1 MDHRNP
7 RATHL
12 EVIEPG
18 WGDER
23 SARGNLYIL
32 VELIGNSP
40 VSSHAVREIQAT
52 VELTYYSAGGP
63 VSQVLKQAI
72 ADAHEILRN
81 MNRNSPD
88 IDLQAGII
96 CAAVVQGHLVIA
108 SAGPTVAFVSTSQR
122 LDQFP
127 QDEERYSG
135 AIGGETGPNVHTYR
149 HILDSGDALFLGESE
164 WTLQS
169 DVRTIG
175 GAVVSTSV
183 DNMQDVMM
191 HLREQGD
198 NVPLLG
204 LLLVYIEE
212 EAGAEEETGSPL
224 PTAVGAA
231 PPVHNVPG
239 EESSRNVVPLRDR
252 LGGSTPELPS
262 ATTMQHQ
269 LTVPVRKPQKE
280 RGQWRSRALRLM
292 DRPSRWFSN
301 LLQDLLPERRARQS
315 EPAQEPQME
324 RPTLEPSPTPVEP
337 SPTPVEPSPTPVE
350 ATPTPPEPLPTPP
363 ELFEPISEA
372 GPQPTLDATEQ
383 AQAEERIQLP
393 ALPGY
398 APPAPSQG
406 NKRRLIIAIA
416 VLIPLLT
423 SAVVGAAFLR
433 EGNINQEEGLQLVEL
448 ADSKLLEVQQALAV
462 EDRATARASLSE
474 AQRYIDE
481 AIVLVGVTDQ
491 IQELSEVIATEL
503 QDLLQVRALYSLDV
517 PLLAYAA
524 DAEPQRIVVSNQDI
538 YVFDSGSQTISHY
551 RTNSERTLLEED
563 NGAILGEGDAVSGVT
578 VGRLV
583 DIAWQPRISGF
594 ADKASLLVLD
604 TNNNVFRYNR
614 LDGATHLILREQNS
628 LGSIGQ
634 LGIYNGR
641 LYLADERSDQIFRY
655 APAGLAYDDPP
666 TAWFDEQVRGD
677 LAGLIAMG
685 IDGDIWLLSEDGT
698 LLRFREGQQL
708 PFSLERIPGLGG
720 LLVDFAM
727 AEHAD
732 GMLYLADATDERIL
746 VFDKEGRY
754 IQQFVDA
761 EDMALAGL
769 RGLFLDEVTDILYI
783 LTKSGLYAHPLPR

>member
-7 RATHL
+7 LAAHL
-12 EVIEPG
+12 EAVEPA

-23 SARGNLYIL
+23 AARGNLYIL
-32 VELIGNSP
+32 IELIGSSP
-40 VSSHAVREIQAT
+40 VSSHAVREMLAT

-88 IDLQAGII
+88 IALQAGII

-127 QDEERYSG
+127 LDEERYAG
-135 AIGGETGPNVHTYR
+135 TIGGETEPNVQTYR
-149 HILDSGDALFLGESE
+149 HILNSGDALFIGESE

-175 GAVVSTSV
+175 GAVVSASV
-183 DNMQDVMM
+183 SNLQDMVM

-204 LLLVYIEE
+204 LLLVYVEE
-212 EAGAEEETGSPL
+212 EQDAEEAEGSPL
-224 PTAVGAA
+224 PTAVGAT
-231 PPVHNVPG
+231 PPVQGVPG
-239 EESSRNVVPLRDR
+239 EESSKSAVPLRDR
-252 LGGSTPELPS
+252 IGESTPELPS
-262 ATTMQHQ
+262 AATMQHQ
-269 LTVPVRKPQKE
+269 LTVPVRPPVGE
-280 RGQWRSRALRLM
+280 RDRWRRRAFRLM

-301 LLQDLLPERRARQS
+301 LLQGLLPERRPRES
-315 EPAQEPQME
+315 EQIQQPEE
-324 RPTLEPSPTPVEP
+324 EVPTPEP
-337 SPTPVEPSPTPVE
+337 TST
-350 ATPTPPEPLPTPP
+350 AP
-363 ELFEPISEA
+363 ELFEPESQAIPLPDIGAS
-372 GPQPTLDATEQ
+372 EQ
-383 AQAEERIQLP
+383 AQPEERVQLP
-393 ALPGY
+393 AVPGY

-406 NKRRLIIAIA
+406 NRRRLFIAIA
-416 VLIPLLT
+416 ILIPLLT

-433 EGNINQEEGLQLVEL
+433 EGSINQEEGLQLVEL
-448 ADSKLLEVQQALAV
+448 ADGKLLEVQRALEV

-474 AQRYIDE
+474 AQRYLDE
-481 AIVLVGVTDQ
+481 AIVLIGVTDQ

-524 DAEPQRIVVSNQDI
+524 DAEPHRVVVSNQDI
-538 YVFDSGSQTISHY
+538 YVLDGGSQAISHY
-551 RTNSERTLLEED
+551 RTNTERTLLEED
-563 NGAILGEGDAVSGVT
+563 NGAILREGDSVAGVT

-594 ADKASLLVLD
+594 ADKASLLILD
-604 TNNNVFRYNR
+604 RNNNVFRYNR
-614 LDGATHLILREQNS
+614 LDGATHLVLREQSS
-628 LGSIGQ
+628 LGSVGQ

-677 LAGLIAMG
+677 LAGLVAMG

-761 EDMALAGL
+761 EEMALAGL

>member
-7 RATHL
+7 RAAHL

-18 WGDER
+18 WGDKR
-23 SARGNLYIL
+23 AARGNLYIL
-32 VELIGNSP
+32 IELIGGSP
-40 VSSHAVREIQAT
+40 VGSHAVREMQAT

-72 ADAHEILRN
+72 ADAHEVLRN

-96 CAAVVQGHLVIA
+96 CAALVQGHLVIA
-108 SAGPTVAFVSTSQR
+108 SAGPPVAFVATSQR

-127 QDEERYSG
+127 LDEERYSG
-135 AIGGETGPNVHTYR
+135 TIGGETEPNVHTYR

-175 GAVVSTSV
+175 GAIVSASV
-183 DNMQDVMM
+183 SNMPEMVM

-204 LLLVYIEE
+204 LLLVYADEE
-212 EAGAEEETGSPL
+212 QAEEETAGSPL

-231 PPVHNVPG
+231 PPVHSVPG
-239 EESSRNVVPLRDR
+239 EESARTIVPLRNRTDS
-252 LGGSTPELPS
+252 STPDLPS

-269 LTVPVRKPQKE
+269 LTVPVRPPRKE
-280 RGQWRSRALRLM
+280 RGRWRRRAFRLM

-301 LLQDLLPERRARQS
+301 LLHGLLPERQARQS
-315 EPAQEPQME
+315 EPIQQPDTEGPAPESP
-324 RPTLEPSPTPVEP
+324 PTHQDP
-337 SPTPVEPSPTPVE
+337 
-350 ATPTPPEPLPTPP
+350 
-363 ELFEPISEA
+363 FEPISQAE
-372 GPQPTLDATEQ
+372 PQPTPEASEQ
-383 AQAEERIQLP
+383 AQSEERVQLP

-398 APPAPSQG
+398 APPTPSQG
-406 NKRRLIIAIA
+406 NRRRLIITIAI
-416 VLIPLLT
+416 LIPLLT

-433 EGNINQEEGLQLVEL
+433 EGSINQEEGLQLVEL

-462 EDRATARASLSE
+462 EDRATARSSLSE
-474 AQRYIDE
+474 AQRYLDE
-481 AIVLVGVTDQ
+481 AIVLIGVTDQ

-517 PLLAYAA
+517 PLLEYAT

-538 YVFDSGSQTISHY
+538 YVLDSGNQAISHY
-551 RTNSERTLLEED
+551 RTNPERTLLEED
-563 NGAILGEGDAVSGVT
+563 NGAILKEGDAVSGVT

-594 ADKASLLVLD
+594 EDKASLLVLD
-604 TNNNVFRYNR
+604 RNNNVFRYNR
-614 LDGATHLILREQNS
+614 LDGATHLVLREQNS

-666 TAWFDEQVRGD
+666 TEWFDEQVRGD

-746 VFDKEGRY
+746 VYDKEGRY
-754 IQQFVDA
+754 IQQYVDA

>member
-7 RATHL
+7 RAAHL

-32 VELIGNSP
+32 VELIGSSP
-40 VSSHAVREIQAT
+40 VGSHAVREMQAT
-52 VELTYYSAGGP
+52 IELTYYSAGGP

-72 ADAHEILRN
+72 ADAHDILRK

-88 IDLQAGII
+88 IALQAGII
-96 CAAVVQGHLVIA
+96 CAAIVQGHLVVA
-108 SAGPTVAFVSTSQR
+108 SAGPTVAFVSTKQR

-135 AIGGETGPNVHTYR
+135 TIGGETEPNVHTYR
-149 HILDSGDALFLGESE
+149 HILGGGDVLFIGESE

-183 DNMQDVMM
+183 GNMQDIVA
-191 HLREQGD
+191 HLQSQGD
-198 NVPLLG
+198 SVPLLG
-204 LLLVYIEE
+204 MLLVYADEEGGEE
-212 EAGAEEETGSPL
+212 EASGSPL

-239 EESSRNVVPLRDR
+239 EESSRDAIPLRDR
-252 LGGSTPELPS
+252 LAGSTPELPS
-262 ATTMQHQ
+262 AATMQHQ
-269 LTVPVRKPQKE
+269 LAVPSRPPKKE
-280 RGQWRSRALRLM
+280 RGQWRGRVSRLM
-292 DRPSRWFSN
+292 DGPSRWFSN
-301 LLQDLLPERRARQS
+301 LLQGLLPERRARHSGPPEQPDIEGPAP
-315 EPAQEPQME
+315 EPAPIPREPYVPVSE
-324 RPTLEPSPTPVEP
+324 AVPEPSVVAP
-337 SPTPVEPSPTPVE
+337 
-350 ATPTPPEPLPTPP
+350 
-363 ELFEPISEA
+363 
-372 GPQPTLDATEQ
+372 EQ
-383 AQAEERIQLP
+383 AQSEERLQLP
-393 ALPGY
+393 AVPGY

-406 NKRRLIIAIA
+406 NRRRIIIAIA
-416 VLIPLLT
+416 ILIPLLT

-433 EGNINQEEGLQLVEL
+433 EGSINQEEGLQLVEL
-448 ADSKLLEVQQALAV
+448 ADGKLLEVQQALEV

-474 AQRYIDE
+474 AQRYLDE
-481 AIVLVGVTDQ
+481 AIVLIGVTDQ

-517 PLLAYAA
+517 PLLSYAV

-538 YVFDSGSQTISHY
+538 YVFDSGSQSISHY

-563 NGAILGEGDAVSGVT
+563 NGAILKEGDTVSGVT

-604 TNNNVFRYNR
+604 RNNNVFRYNR
-614 LDGATHLILREQNS
+614 LDGATHLVLREQGS
-628 LGSIGQ
+628 LGSVGQ

-641 LYLADERSDQIFRY
+641 LYLADERADQIFRY
-655 APAGLAYDDPP
+655 SPAGLAYDDPP
-666 TAWFDEQVRGD
+666 AAWFDEQVRGD
-677 LAGLIAMG
+677 LAGLIAMA

-746 VFDKEGRY
+746 VFDKKGRY

>member
-7 RATHL
+7 RAAHL
-12 EVIEPG
+12 EAVEPA

-23 SARGNLYIL
+23 AARGNLYIL
-32 VELIGNSP
+32 IELIGSSP
-40 VSSHAVREIQAT
+40 VSSHAVREMLAT

-88 IDLQAGII
+88 IALQAGII

-108 SAGPTVAFVSTSQR
+108 SVGPTVAFVSTSQR

-127 QDEERYSG
+127 PDEERYAG
-135 AIGGETGPNVHTYR
+135 TIGGEIEPNVQTYR
-149 HILDSGDALFLGESE
+149 HILDSGDALFIGESE

-175 GAVVSTSV
+175 GAVVSASV
-183 DNMQDVMM
+183 SNLEDMVV

-198 NVPLLG
+198 NIPLLG
-204 LLLVYIEE
+204 LLLVYVEE
-212 EAGAEEETGSPL
+212 EQDAEEGEGSPL
-224 PTAVGAA
+224 PTAVGAT
-231 PPVHNVPG
+231 PPVQGVPG
-239 EESSRNVVPLRDR
+239 EESSKSAVPLRDR
-252 LGGSTPELPS
+252 IGESTPELPS
-262 ATTMQHQ
+262 AATMQHQ
-269 LTVPVRKPQKE
+269 LAVPVRPPE
-280 RGQWRSRALRLM
+280 RERTRWRSRVSGLM
-292 DRPSRWFSN
+292 DRPSKWFSN
-301 LLQDLLPERRARQS
+301 LLQGLLPERGVRQS
-315 EPAQEPQME
+315 EPTQQPEME
-324 RPTLEPSPTPVEP
+324 SPSSE
-337 SPTPVEPSPTPVE
+337 SS
-350 ATPTPPEPLPTPP
+350 PTPPEPFEPDYQAEPLPTVGAP
-363 ELFEPISEA
+363 
-372 GPQPTLDATEQ
+372 EQ
-383 AQAEERIQLP
+383 AQSEERVQLP

-406 NKRRLIIAIA
+406 NRRRLFIAIA
-416 VLIPLLT
+416 ILIPLLT

-433 EGNINQEEGLQLVEL
+433 EGSINQEEGLQLVEL
-448 ADSKLLEVQQALAV
+448 ADGKLLEVQQALDV

-474 AQRYIDE
+474 AQRYLDE
-481 AIVLVGVTDQ
+481 AIVLIGVTDQ
-491 IQELSEVIATEL
+491 IQELSQVIATEL

-538 YVFDSGSQTISHY
+538 YVLDSSSQAISHY

-563 NGAILGEGDAVSGVT
+563 NGAVLREGDSVSGVT

-594 ADKASLLVLD
+594 ADKASLLILD
-604 TNNNVFRYNR
+604 RNNNVFRYNR
-614 LDGATHLILREQNS
+614 LDGATHLVLREQSS
-628 LGSIGQ
+628 LGSVGQ
-634 LGIYNGR
+634 LGLYNGR

-655 APAGLAYDDPP
+655 SPAGLAYDDPP

-783 LTKSGLYAHPLPR
+783 LTKSGVYAHPLPR

>member
-1 MDHRNP
+1 MASTASPVQSRVHSAQLMDHRNP
-7 RATHL
+7 RAAHL
-12 EVIEPG
+12 EAFEPG

-23 SARGNLYIL
+23 AARGNLYIL
-32 VELIGNSP
+32 IELIGSSP
-40 VSSHAVREIQAT
+40 VGSHAVREMQAT
-52 VELTYYSAGGP
+52 AELTYYSAGGP

-72 ADAHEILRN
+72 TDAHEVLRN

-108 SAGPTVAFVSTSQR
+108 SAGPTVAFIATDQR

-127 QDEERYSG
+127 LDEERFSSNV
-135 AIGGETGPNVHTYR
+135 GGETEPNIHTYR
-149 HILDSGDALFLGESE
+149 HVLNSGDALFLGESE
-164 WTLQS
+164 WILQS

-175 GAVVSTSV
+175 GAVVSTTV
-183 DNMQDVMM
+183 NNMQEMVL
-191 HLREQGD
+191 HLQEQGE

-204 LLLVYIEE
+204 LLLVYADEDQGEE
-212 EAGAEEETGSPL
+212 EAVGTPL

-231 PPVHNVPG
+231 PPVHSVPG
-239 EESSRNVVPLRDR
+239 ETRA
-252 LGGSTPELPS
+252 TPIGTSGNRVGDPSPDLPS
-262 ATTMQHQ
+262 AATMQHQ
-269 LTVPVRKPQKE
+269 LTVPIRPPENVRN
-280 RGQWRSRALRLM
+280 RWRKRAFRLL
-292 DRPSRWFSN
+292 DRPSKWFSS
-301 LLQDLLPERRARQS
+301 LLQGLLPERKERQS
-315 EPAQEPQME
+315 EQTQQTGTEGPAPPSQ
-324 RPTLEPSPTPVEP
+324 PTPLEPVEP
-337 SPTPVEPSPTPVE
+337 VQQ
-350 ATPTPPEPLPTPP
+350 APPQQ
-363 ELFEPISEA
+363 ISE
-372 GPQPTLDATEQ
+372 GPAVART
-383 AQAEERIQLP
+383 EERVQLP

-398 APPAPSQG
+398 APPAPSKG
-406 NKRRLIIAIA
+406 NRRRLIVAIAI
-416 VLIPLLT
+416 LIPLLT

-433 EGNINQEEGLQLVEL
+433 EGSINQEEGLQLVEL
-448 ADSKLLEVQQALAV
+448 ADGKLLEVQQALAV
-462 EDRATARASLSE
+462 EDKATARASLSE
-474 AQRYIDE
+474 AQRYLDE
-481 AIVLVGVTDQ
+481 AIVLIGVTDR

-517 PLLAYAA
+517 PLLEYAA

-538 YVFDSGSQTISHY
+538 YVLDSGHQAIFHY
-551 RTNSERTLLEED
+551 RANPERTLLEED
-563 NGAILGEGDAVSGVT
+563 NGAILKEGDIVPGGVT

-594 ADKASLLVLD
+594 EDKASLLILD
-604 TNNNVFRYNR
+604 RNNNVFRYNR
-614 LDGATHLILREQNS
+614 LDGATHLVLREQS
-628 LGSIGQ
+628 PLGSVGQ

-655 APAGLAYDDPP
+655 SPAGLAYDDPP
-666 TAWFDEQVRGD
+666 TEWFDEQVRGD

-698 LLRFREGQQL
+698 LIRFREGQQL

-732 GMLYLADATDERIL
+732 GMLFLADATDERIL
-746 VFDKEGRY
+746 VYDKEGRY

>member
-40 VSSHAVREIQAT
+40 VSSHAVHEMQAT

-135 AIGGETGPNVHTYR
+135 TIGGETEPNVHTYR

-183 DNMQDVMM
+183 DNMQDVVS

-204 LLLVYIEE
+204 LLLVYAEEEPGAEE
-212 EAGAEEETGSPL
+212 EAGSSL

-269 LTVPVRKPQKE
+269 LTVPARKPQKE
-280 RGQWRSRALRLM
+280 GSQWRIRAFRLM
-292 DRPSRWFSN
+292 DRPSKWFSS
-301 LLQDLLPERRARQS
+301 LLQGLLPERGARRS
-315 EPAQEPQME
+315 GPAQQPKME
-324 RPTLEPSPTPVEP
+324 RPTLEPSPAPPEP
-337 SPTPVEPSPTPVE
+337 SPASPEPVATAPGPLPT
-350 ATPTPPEPLPTPP
+350 APEPLPTPP
-363 ELFEPISEA
+363 ELFEPNSEA
-372 GPQPTLDATEQ
+372 GPLPTLDVTEQ
-383 AQAEERIQLP
+383 DQVEERIQLP

-416 VLIPLLT
+416 ILIPLLT

-433 EGNINQEEGLQLVEL
+433 EGSINQEEGLQLVEL
-448 ADSKLLEVQQALAV
+448 ADSKLLEVQQALEV

-474 AQRYIDE
+474 AQRYLDE

-538 YVFDSGSQTISHY
+538 YVFDSGSQAISHY

-563 NGAILGEGDAVSGVT
+563 NGAILGEGDTVSGVT

-614 LDGATHLILREQNS
+614 LDGATHLVLREQNS

-666 TAWFDEQVRGD
+666 TAWFDEQVQGD

-746 VFDKEGRY
+746 VFRQRG
-754 IQQFVDA
+754 
-761 EDMALAGL
+761 ALHSA
-769 RGLFLDEVTDILYI
+769 VC
-783 LTKSGLYAHPLPR
+783 

>member
-7 RATHL
+7 RAAHL

-23 SARGNLYIL
+23 AARGNLYIL
-32 VELIGNSP
+32 IELIGSSP
-40 VSSHAVREIQAT
+40 VSSHAVREMQAT

-72 ADAHEILRN
+72 ADAHEVLRN

-88 IDLQAGII
+88 IDLRAGII
-96 CAAVVQGHLVIA
+96 CAALVQGHLVIA
-108 SAGPTVAFVSTSQR
+108 SAGPPVAFVATSQR

-127 QDEERYSG
+127 LDEDRYSG
-135 AIGGETGPNVHTYR
+135 TIGGETEPNVHTYR
-149 HILDSGDALFLGESE
+149 HILDSGDALFLGESK

-175 GAVVSTSV
+175 GAIVSTSV
-183 DNMQDVMM
+183 SNMPDMVM

-204 LLLVYIEE
+204 LLLVYADEEQAEE
-212 EAGAEEETGSPL
+212 EAAGSPL

-231 PPVHNVPG
+231 PPVHSVPG
-239 EESSRNVVPLRDR
+239 EESSRNIVPLRNRTD
-252 LGGSTPELPS
+252 GSTPDLPS
-262 ATTMQHQ
+262 AATMQHQ
-269 LTVPVRKPQKE
+269 LTVPTRPPRRE
-280 RGQWRSRALRLM
+280 RGRWRRRAFRLM
-292 DRPSRWFSN
+292 DRPYRWFSN
-301 LLQDLLPERRARQS
+301 LLHGLLPERQARQS
-315 EPAQEPQME
+315 EPIQQPDME
-324 RPTLEPSPTPVEP
+324 GPAPESSPMHQDP
-337 SPTPVEPSPTPVE
+337 
-350 ATPTPPEPLPTPP
+350 
-363 ELFEPISEA
+363 FESISQAE
-372 GPQPTLDATEQ
+372 PQPTLEASEQ
-383 AQAEERIQLP
+383 AQPDERVQLP

-406 NKRRLIIAIA
+406 NRRRLIITIAI
-416 VLIPLLT
+416 LIPLLT

-433 EGNINQEEGLQLVEL
+433 EGSINQEEGLQLVEL

-474 AQRYIDE
+474 AQRYLDE
-481 AIVLVGVTDQ
+481 AIVLIGVTDQ

-503 QDLLQVRALYSLDV
+503 QDLLQMRALYSLDV
-517 PLLAYAA
+517 PLLEYAA

-538 YVFDSGSQTISHY
+538 YVLDSGNQAIFHY

-563 NGAILGEGDAVSGVT
+563 NGAILKEGDAVSGVT

-594 ADKASLLVLD
+594 EDKASLLVLD
-604 TNNNVFRYNR
+604 RNNNVFRYNR
-614 LDGATHLILREQNS
+614 LDGATHLVLREQNS

-655 APAGLAYDDPP
+655 TPAGLAYDDPP
-666 TAWFDEQVRGD
+666 TEWFDEQVRGD

-727 AEHAD
+727 TEHAD
-732 GMLYLADATDERIL
+732 GVLYLADATDKRIL
-746 VFDKEGRY
+746 VYDKEGRY
-754 IQQFVDA
+754 IQQYVDA
-761 EDMALAGL
+761 EDIALAGL

>member
-7 RATHL
+7 RAAHL

-18 WGDER
+18 GGDKR
-23 SARGNLYIL
+23 AARGNLYIL
-32 VELIGNSP
+32 IELIGGSP
-40 VSSHAVREIQAT
+40 VGSHAVREMQAT

-72 ADAHEILRN
+72 ADAHEVLRN

-96 CAAVVQGHLVIA
+96 CAALVQGHLVIA
-108 SAGPTVAFVSTSQR
+108 SAGPPVAFVATSQR

-127 QDEERYSG
+127 LDEERYSG
-135 AIGGETGPNVHTYR
+135 TIGGETEPNVHTYR

-175 GAVVSTSV
+175 GAIVSASV
-183 DNMQDVMM
+183 SNMPEMVM

-204 LLLVYIEE
+204 LLLVYADEE
-212 EAGAEEETGSPL
+212 QAEEETAGSPL

-231 PPVHNVPG
+231 PPVHSVPG
-239 EESSRNVVPLRDR
+239 EESARTIVPLRNRTDR
-252 LGGSTPELPS
+252 STPDLPS

-269 LTVPVRKPQKE
+269 LTVPVRPPRKE
-280 RGQWRSRALRLM
+280 RGRWRRRAFRLM

-301 LLQDLLPERRARQS
+301 LLHGLLPERQARQS
-315 EPAQEPQME
+315 EPIQQPDTEGPAPESP
-324 RPTLEPSPTPVEP
+324 PTHQDP
-337 SPTPVEPSPTPVE
+337 
-350 ATPTPPEPLPTPP
+350 
-363 ELFEPISEA
+363 FEPISQAE
-372 GPQPTLDATEQ
+372 PQPTLEASEQ
-383 AQAEERIQLP
+383 AQSEERVQLP

-398 APPAPSQG
+398 APPTPSQG
-406 NKRRLIIAIA
+406 NRRRLIITIAI
-416 VLIPLLT
+416 LIPLLT

-433 EGNINQEEGLQLVEL
+433 EGSINQEEGLQLVEL

-462 EDRATARASLSE
+462 EDRATARSSLSE
-474 AQRYIDE
+474 AQRYLDE
-481 AIVLVGVTDQ
+481 AIVLIGVTDQ

-517 PLLAYAA
+517 PLLEYAA

-538 YVFDSGSQTISHY
+538 YVLDSGKQAISHY
-551 RTNSERTLLEED
+551 RTNPERTLLEED
-563 NGAILGEGDAVSGVT
+563 NGAILKEGDAVSGVT

-594 ADKASLLVLD
+594 EDKASLLVLD
-604 TNNNVFRYNR
+604 RNNNVFRYNR
-614 LDGATHLILREQNS
+614 LDGATHLVLREQNS

-666 TAWFDEQVRGD
+666 TEWFDEQVRGD

-746 VFDKEGRY
+746 VYDKEGRY
-754 IQQFVDA
+754 IQQYVDA

>member
-1 MDHRNP
+1 MANTAYSVKTRVHSAQLMDHRNP
-7 RATHL
+7 RAAHL
-12 EVIEPG
+12 EAIEPA

-23 SARGNLYIL
+23 AARGNLYIL

-40 VSSHAVREIQAT
+40 VSNHAVREMQAT
-52 VELTYYSAGGP
+52 IELTYYSAGGP

-72 ADAHEILRN
+72 ADAHEVLRKL
-81 MNRNSPD
+81 NRNSPD
-88 IDLQAGII
+88 IHLQAGVI

-108 SAGPTVAFVSTSQR
+108 SAGPTVAFVATSER

-127 QDEERYSG
+127 LDEERYSG
-135 AIGGETGPNVHTYR
+135 SIGGENEPNVHTHR
-149 HILDSGDALFLGESE
+149 HVLADGDALFLGESE

-183 DNMQDVMM
+183 SNMQDMVM

-204 LLLVYIEE
+204 LLLVFTEEEQGEE
-212 EAGAEEETGSPL
+212 EAAGSPL

-239 EESSRNVVPLRDR
+239 EESSRNATPLRDR
-252 LGGSTPELPS
+252 MGGSTPELPS
-262 ATTMQHQ
+262 AATMQHQ
-269 LTVPVRKPQKE
+269 LTVPARRPQKE
-280 RGQWRSRALRLM
+280 PGQWRKRAFRLL
-292 DRPSRWFSN
+292 DRPSKWFSN
-301 LLQDLLPERRARQS
+301 LLHGLLPERQARQD
-315 EPAQEPQME
+315 EPLQQPEMA
-324 RPTLEPSPTPVEP
+324 V
-337 SPTPVEPSPTPVE
+337 
-350 ATPTPPEPLPTPP
+350 PEPETAPIEQDPI
-363 ELFEPISEA
+363 EPISDPE
-372 GPQPTLDATEQ
+372 PQPTMGVPEQ
-383 AQAEERIQLP
+383 AQSEERLQLP
-393 ALPGY
+393 AVPGY
-398 APPAPSQG
+398 APPTPSQG
-406 NKRRLIIAIA
+406 NRRRLIIAIA
-416 VLIPLLT
+416 ILIPLLT

-448 ADSKLLEVQQALAV
+448 ADSKLLEVQQALSV
-462 EDRATARASLSE
+462 DDRATARASLSE
-474 AQRYIDE
+474 AQRYLDE
-481 AIVLVGVTDQ
+481 AIVLIGVTDQ
-491 IQELSEVIATEL
+491 IQELSEVITTEL
-503 QDLLQVRALYSLDV
+503 QELLQVRALYSLDV
-517 PLLAYAA
+517 PLLDYEA

-538 YVFDSGSQTISHY
+538 YVLDSGSQAISHY

-563 NGAILGEGDAVSGVT
+563 NGAILKEGDVVSGVT

-594 ADKASLLVLD
+594 EDKASLLILD
-604 TNNNVFRYNR
+604 RNNNVFRYNR
-614 LDGATHLILREQNS
+614 LDGATHLVLREQSS
-628 LGSIGQ
+628 LGSVGQ

-641 LYLADERSDQIFRY
+641 LYLADERSDQIYRY
-655 APAGLAYDDPP
+655 TPAGLAYDDPP
-666 TAWFDEQVRGD
+666 TEWFDEQVQGD
-677 LAGLIAMG
+677 LAGLIAMA

-746 VFDKEGRY
+746 VYDKEWRY
-754 IQQFVDA
+754 IQQYVDA
-761 EDMALAGL
+761 EDIALAGL

>member
-7 RATHL
+7 RAAHL

-18 WGDER
+18 WGDKR
-23 SARGNLYIL
+23 AARGNLYIL
-32 VELIGNSP
+32 IELIGGSP
-40 VSSHAVREIQAT
+40 VGSHAVREMQAT

-72 ADAHEILRN
+72 ADAHEVLRN

-96 CAAVVQGHLVIA
+96 CAALVQGHLVIA
-108 SAGPTVAFVSTSQR
+108 SAGPPVAFVATSQR

-127 QDEERYSG
+127 LDEERYSG
-135 AIGGETGPNVHTYR
+135 TIGGETEPNVHTYR

-175 GAVVSTSV
+175 GAIVSASV
-183 DNMQDVMM
+183 SNMPEMVM

-204 LLLVYIEE
+204 LLLVYADEE
-212 EAGAEEETGSPL
+212 QAEEETAGSPL

-231 PPVHNVPG
+231 PPVHSVPG
-239 EESSRNVVPLRDR
+239 EESARTIVPLRNRTDR
-252 LGGSTPELPS
+252 STPDLPS

-269 LTVPVRKPQKE
+269 LTVPVRPPRKE
-280 RGQWRSRALRLM
+280 RGRWRRRAFRLM

-301 LLQDLLPERRARQS
+301 LLHGLLPERQARQS
-315 EPAQEPQME
+315 EPIQQPDTEGPEGPAPESP
-324 RPTLEPSPTPVEP
+324 PTRQDP
-337 SPTPVEPSPTPVE
+337 
-350 ATPTPPEPLPTPP
+350 
-363 ELFEPISEA
+363 FEPISQAE
-372 GPQPTLDATEQ
+372 PQPTPEASEQ
-383 AQAEERIQLP
+383 AQSEERVQLP

-398 APPAPSQG
+398 APPTPSQG
-406 NKRRLIIAIA
+406 NRRRLIITIAI
-416 VLIPLLT
+416 LIPLLT

-433 EGNINQEEGLQLVEL
+433 EGSINQEEGLQLVEL

-462 EDRATARASLSE
+462 EDRATARSSLSE
-474 AQRYIDE
+474 AQRYLDE
-481 AIVLVGVTDQ
+481 AIVLIGVTDQ

-517 PLLAYAA
+517 PLLEYAA

-538 YVFDSGSQTISHY
+538 YVLDSGNQAISHY
-551 RTNSERTLLEED
+551 RTNPERTLLEED
-563 NGAILGEGDAVSGVT
+563 NGAILKEGDAVSGVT

-594 ADKASLLVLD
+594 EDKASLLVLD
-604 TNNNVFRYNR
+604 RNNNVFRYNR
-614 LDGATHLILREQNS
+614 LDGATHLVLREQNS

-666 TAWFDEQVRGD
+666 TEWFDEQVRGD

-746 VFDKEGRY
+746 VYDKEGRY
-754 IQQFVDA
+754 IQQYVDA
-761 EDMALAGL
+761 EDIALAGL

>member
-1 MDHRNP
+1 MASTASPVQSRVHSAPLMDHRNP
-7 RATHL
+7 RAAHL
-12 EVIEPG
+12 EAFEPG

-23 SARGNLYIL
+23 AARGNLYIL
-32 VELIGNSP
+32 IELIGSSP
-40 VSSHAVREIQAT
+40 VSSHAVREMQAT
-52 VELTYYSAGGP
+52 AELTYYSAGGP

-72 ADAHEILRN
+72 TDAHEVLRN

-88 IDLQAGII
+88 IDLQAGLT

-108 SAGPTVAFVSTSQR
+108 SAGPTVAFIATDQR

-127 QDEERYSG
+127 LDEERFSSNV
-135 AIGGETGPNVHTYR
+135 GGETEPNIHTYR
-149 HILDSGDALFLGESE
+149 HVLNSGDALFLGESE
-164 WTLQS
+164 WILQS

-175 GAVVSTSV
+175 GAVVSTTVS
-183 DNMQDVMM
+183 NMQEMVL
-191 HLREQGD
+191 HLQEQGE

-204 LLLVYIEE
+204 LLLVYADEE
-212 EAGAEEETGSPL
+212 QGEEETVGTPL

-239 EESSRNVVPLRDR
+239 EKRATHIGTSRNR
-252 LGGSTPELPS
+252 GGDPSPGLPS

-269 LTVPVRKPQKE
+269 LTVPIRPPENGRDRWRE
-280 RGQWRSRALRLM
+280 RAFRLL
-292 DRPSRWFSN
+292 DRPSRWFSS
-301 LLQDLLPERRARQS
+301 LLQGLLPERKERQN
-315 EPAQEPQME
+315 EQTQQTGTEGPA
-324 RPTLEPSPTPVEP
+324 PSPQPAPSDPVEP
-337 SPTPVEPSPTPVE
+337 
-350 ATPTPPEPLPTPP
+350 
-363 ELFEPISEA
+363 I
-372 GPQPTLDATEQ
+372 QQ
-383 AQAEERIQLP
+383 AQPQQILEGPAVARTEERVQLP

-398 APPAPSQG
+398 APPAPSKG
-406 NKRRLIIAIA
+406 NRRRLIIAIA
-416 VLIPLLT
+416 ILIPLLT

-433 EGNINQEEGLQLVEL
+433 EGSINQEEGLQLVAL
-448 ADSKLLEVQQALAV
+448 ADGKLLEVQQALAV
-462 EDRATARASLSE
+462 EDKATARASLSE
-474 AQRYIDE
+474 AQRYLDE
-481 AIVLVGVTDQ
+481 AIVLIGVTDQ

-517 PLLAYAA
+517 PLLEYAA

-538 YVFDSGSQTISHY
+538 YVLDSGHQAIFHY
-551 RTNSERTLLEED
+551 RTNSERTLLEEE
-563 NGAILGEGDAVSGVT
+563 NGAILKEGDTVPGGVT

-594 ADKASLLVLD
+594 EDKASLLILD
-604 TNNNVFRYNR
+604 RNNNVFRYNR
-614 LDGATHLILREQNS
+614 LDGATHLVLREQSS
-628 LGSIGQ
+628 LGSVGQ

-641 LYLADERSDQIFRY
+641 LYLADEGLDQIFRY
-655 APAGLAYDDPP
+655 SPAGLAYDDPP
-666 TAWFDEQVRGD
+666 AEWFDEQVRGD

-727 AEHAD
+727 AEHAE
-732 GMLYLADATDERIL
+732 GMLFLADATDERIL
-746 VFDKEGRY
+746 VYDKEGRY

>member
-7 RATHL
+7 RAAHL
-12 EVIEPG
+12 EVFEPG
-18 WGDER
+18 GGDER
-23 SARGNLYIL
+23 AARGNLYIL
-32 VELIGNSP
+32 IELIGSSP
-40 VSSHAVREIQAT
+40 VSSHAVREMQAT

-72 ADAHEILRN
+72 TDAHEVLRN

-96 CAAVVQGHLVIA
+96 CAAFVQGHLVIA
-108 SAGPTVAFVSTSQR
+108 SAGPTVAFIATDQR

-127 QDEERYSG
+127 LDEERFSG
-135 AIGGETGPNVHTYR
+135 NVGGETEPNIHTYR
-149 HILDSGDALFLGESE
+149 HVLNSGDALFLGESE
-164 WTLQS
+164 WILQS

-175 GAVVSTSV
+175 GAVVSTTES
-183 DNMQDVMM
+183 NMQDMVL

-198 NVPLLG
+198 NVPLIG
-204 LLLVYIEE
+204 LLLVCTDEEQSEE
-212 EAGAEEETGSPL
+212 EQSEEGTSGTPL

-239 EESSRNVVPLRDR
+239 EERTTSDVSSGIRMGDPNRD
-252 LGGSTPELPS
+252 LPS
-262 ATTMQHQ
+262 AATMQHQ
-269 LTVPVRKPQKE
+269 LTVPVRQPQKAGG
-280 RGQWRSRALRLM
+280 RWGKRAFGLL
-292 DRPSRWFSN
+292 DRPSKWFSN
-301 LLQDLLPERRARQS
+301 LLQGLLPERQKRQGEQTQHTEMD
-315 EPAQEPQME
+315 EPAP
-324 RPTLEPSPTPVEP
+324 PSQPTPVD
-337 SPTPVEPSPTPVE
+337 T
-350 ATPTPPEPLPTPP
+350 
-363 ELFEPISEA
+363 FEPIQQAE
-372 GPQPTLDATEQ
+372 PQPTSEGPAE

-398 APPAPSQG
+398 APPAPSKG
-406 NKRRLIIAIA
+406 NRRRLIITIAI
-416 VLIPLLT
+416 LIPLLT

-433 EGNINQEEGLQLVEL
+433 EGSINQEEGLQLVEL

-474 AQRYIDE
+474 AQRYLDE
-481 AIVLVGVTDQ
+481 AIVLIGVTDQ
-491 IQELSEVIATEL
+491 IQDLSEVIATEL

-517 PLLAYAA
+517 PLLEYAA
-524 DAEPQRIVVSNQDI
+524 DAEPHRIVVSNQDI
-538 YVFDSGSQTISHY
+538 YVLDSGHQSISHY

-563 NGAILGEGDAVSGVT
+563 NGAILKEGDTVPGGVT

-594 ADKASLLVLD
+594 EDKASLLILD
-604 TNNNVFRYNR
+604 RNNNVFRYNR
-614 LDGATHLILREQNS
+614 LDGATHLILREQSS
-628 LGSIGQ
+628 LGSVGQ

-655 APAGLAYDDPP
+655 SPAGLAYDDPP
-666 TAWFDEQVRGD
+666 TEWFDEQVRGD

>member
-1 MDHRNP
+1 MATTASTIQTRIHSAQLMDHRNP
-7 RATHL
+7 RAAHL
-12 EVIEPG
+12 AAIEPA

-23 SARGNLYIL
+23 AARGNLYIL
-32 VELIGNSP
+32 IELIGSSP
-40 VSSHAVREIQAT
+40 VGIHAVREMQAT

-88 IDLQAGII
+88 IGLQAGII

-108 SAGPTVAFVSTSQR
+108 SAGPTVAFVATSQK

-127 QDEERYSG
+127 LDEERYAG
-135 AIGGETGPNVHTYR
+135 TIGGETEPNVHTYR
-149 HILDSGDALFLGESE
+149 HVLDSGDALFLGESE

-175 GAVVSTSV
+175 GAVVSTTL
-183 DNMQDVMM
+183 DNLQEMVV
-191 HLREQGD
+191 HLRQQGD

-204 LLLVYIEE
+204 LLLVCVEE
-212 EAGAEEETGSPL
+212 EQGAEEAADSPL
-224 PTAVGAA
+224 PTAVGAT

-239 EESSRNVVPLRDR
+239 EESSKGTVPLRDR
-252 LGGSTPELPS
+252 MGGPPPELPS
-262 ATTMQHQ
+262 APTMQHQ
-269 LTVPVRKPQKE
+269 LTVPVRPPVRE
-280 RGQWRSRALRLM
+280 RDRWRSRAVRLM
-292 DRPSRWFSN
+292 EGPSKWFSN
-301 LLQDLLPERRARQS
+301 LLQGLLPERRTRQS
-315 EPAQEPQME
+315 ESTQQPEVEVPGPE
-324 RPTLEPSPTPVEP
+324 IPS
-337 SPTPVEPSPTPVE
+337 
-350 ATPTPPEPLPTPP
+350 TPPEPFEPPSQAVPLPTV
-363 ELFEPISEA
+363 ETSEEE
-372 GPQPTLDATEQ
+372 QP
-383 AQAEERIQLP
+383 EERVQLP

-406 NKRRLIIAIA
+406 TRRRLFIAIA
-416 VLIPLLT
+416 ILIPLLT

-433 EGNINQEEGLQLVEL
+433 EGSINQEEGLQLVEL
-448 ADSKLLEVQQALAV
+448 ADSKLLEVQQALEV

-474 AQRYIDE
+474 AQRYLDE
-481 AIVLVGVTDQ
+481 AIVLIGVTDQ

-538 YVFDSGSQTISHY
+538 YVLDSASQAISHY

-563 NGAILGEGDAVSGVT
+563 NGAILREGDVVSGVT

-594 ADKASLLVLD
+594 EDKASLLVLD
-604 TNNNVFRYNR
+604 RNNNVFRYNR
-614 LDGATHLILREQNS
+614 LDGATHLILREQSS
-628 LGSIGQ
+628 LGSVGQ

-641 LYLADERSDQIFRY
+641 LYLADERSDQIYRY
-655 APAGLAYDDPP
+655 SPAGLAYDDPP
-666 TAWFDEQVRGD
+666 MAWFDEQVQGD

-761 EDMALAGL
+761 EDLALAGL

-783 LTKSGLYAHPLPR
+783 LTKTGLYAHPLPR